1 MRPATLSTICTM
13 PYAKLFRSFALVA
26 CTLTALAGCAASA
39 GAGAEAG
46 ATTGA
51 PRGDRDMLTRAELE
65 ASGATNLLDAVQRLR
80 PHWLRGV
87 NLTNREAAGGDFVV
101 YQGNTPLGGVD
112 ELRRLSIGYAARL
125 RYLDA
130 SQASNT
136 LPGLGSRRVAGA
148 IVIDLPGSINR

>member
-1 MRPATLSTICTM
+1 M
-13 PYAKLFRSFALVA
+13 PYAKLFRSVALAA
-26 CTLTALAGCAASA
+26 CTLTALSACAPAAS
-39 GAGAEAG
+39 GGAEAG
-46 ATTGA
+46 ATAGTT
-51 PRGDRDMLTRAELE
+51 RGDRNTITREELE

-87 NLTNREAAGGDFVV
+87 NMTNRAGEGGDFVV
-101 YQGNTPLGGVD
+101 YQGNTQLGGVD
-112 ELRRLSIGYAARL
+112 ELRRLSIGYAQRL

-148 IVIDLPGSINR
+148 VVIDLPGSGNP